1 MIINRKIPIQFLFN
15 QIKVPLLIVIVL
27 GLIFGLAPKYFPD
40 FLPEIPIGIA
50 TTLGIAISILLS
62 YKINQSYNRWWEAR
76 TIWGAIVNDSRSLV
90 LQLQLYLNQEDALL
104 RKISHYQIAWCYAL
118 DKSLRKQDV
127 LKSLE
132 HLLDDEDLE
141 KIKTQSNIP
150 LAINQLQTKK
160 VRELYQNN
168 KFDEFARTQFEET
181 LTRLVASM
189 GKCERIKNTVF
200 PTMYGQTLNV
210 AIYLFVIFLSL
221 SSLQLNL
228 ILQIIILV
236 SISMV
241 FFFLQKMAHQLQ
253 DPFNNYPTDTP
264 MTALSRT
271 IEINIRQLLGEKDIP
286 KPIEPNKFYLN

>member
-1 MIINRKIPIQFLFN
+1 
-15 QIKVPLLIVIVL
+15 
-27 GLIFGLAPKYFPD
+27 
-40 FLPEIPIGIA
+40 
-50 TTLGIAISILLS
+50 
-62 YKINQSYNRWWEAR
+62 
-76 TIWGAIVNDSRSLV
+76 
-90 LQLQLYLNQEDALL
+90 
-104 RKISHYQIAWCYAL
+104 
-118 DKSLRKQDV
+118 
-127 LKSLE
+127 
-132 HLLDDEDLE
+132 
-141 KIKTQSNIP
+141 
-150 LAINQLQTKK
+150 
-160 VRELYQNN
+160 
-168 KFDEFARTQFEET
+168 
-181 LTRLVASM
+181 
-189 GKCERIKNTVF
+189 
-200 PTMYGQTLNV
+200 MYGQTLNV